1 MSTDA
6 HDEQKRIKLR
16 RHGHSKK
23 KSRNPTVVLTTDGE
37 VHTHE
42 EAQVFVHDLNQF
54 VTVQLLEGTLAVLSP
69 GQLCENHGYSYE
81 WVGGQEPR
89 LTQNG
94 KSIICKTDKSYL
106 LSFQGYLSILE
117 IVRLPQR
124 RQESLGPDAHQ
135 VSGSRAA

>member
-1 MSTDA
+1 M
-6 HDEQKRIKLR
+6 
-16 RHGHSKK
+16 HSKK
-23 KSRNPTVVLTTDGE
+23 KSRNPTVVLTADGK
-37 VHTHE
+37 VHTLE
-42 EAQVFVHDLNQF
+42 EAQVFIHDLNHF
-54 VTVQLLEGTLAVLSP
+54 VTLQLLEGTPAVLSP
-69 GQLCENHGYSYE
+69 GQLCESHGYSYE

-89 LTQNG
+89 LTKNW

-117 IVRLPQR
+117 IIRLPQR